1 MSGEGLSKVSD
12 CVALKKYPF
21 GILGVGVFYIGEP
34 DKYRFS
40 KNKKWHWGKLIY
52 LEQKQ

>member
-12 CVALKKYPF
+12 CVTLKKYPF

-40 KNKKWHWGKLIY
+40 KK
-52 LEQKQ
+52 QKMALG